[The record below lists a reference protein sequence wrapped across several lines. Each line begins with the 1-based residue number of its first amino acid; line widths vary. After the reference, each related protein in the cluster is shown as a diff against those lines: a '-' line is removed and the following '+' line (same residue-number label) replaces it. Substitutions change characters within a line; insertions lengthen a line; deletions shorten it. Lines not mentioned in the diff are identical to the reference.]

1 MIYLC
6 NELTKTVD
14 IPISIHIDINGS
26 TNLSIL
32 EAVQN
37 VETINICLSY
47 KEDHNKLRYENKSVS
62 SYDIIINNIKKLNI
76 NENTDLVIRY
86 NVHKNNIYDFES
98 FIIDIF
104 QKLKNKKYRID
115 VAKIKCFDKTK
126 FNLCLDDG
134 TYLKYYI
141 NIILPILYKYGHHDT
156 SITYPKPIICQAH
169 QSFSI
174 KIFADGRIGLCD
186 ASVHSNKLFDLEC
199 FINNPELIQK
209 KI

>member
-14 IPISIHIDINGS
+14 IPISIHIDTNGS

-169 QSFSI
+169 QPFSI